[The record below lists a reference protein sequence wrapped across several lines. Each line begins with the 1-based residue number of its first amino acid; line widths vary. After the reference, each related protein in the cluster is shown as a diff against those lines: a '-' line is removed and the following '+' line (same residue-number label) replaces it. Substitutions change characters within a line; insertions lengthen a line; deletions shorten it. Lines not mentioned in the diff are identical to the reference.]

1 MHSEPEPARVVIVD
15 DEQLVRLALRLVIDA
30 EPDLTVVAEA
40 ADGDAAITV
49 VDEQRPDVVL
59 MDIRMPGRDG
69 LSTTREL
76 LTRPAPPRV
85 LMLTTFDSD
94 DLVLGALRA
103 GALGFVLKDT
113 PLAQILDAVRTVA
126 DGNPV
131 LSPAATARVIAAA
144 TGPQSSEARR
154 SSREAARKQ
163 LSALTERELDTA
175 RSIAELLADHV
186 PEPAARLLGTA
197 AQEAGM
203 RQATC
208 SPSWRSRTR
217 LAELADRPFL
227 LFVHGT
233 FTSCRAGFSRR
244 RRRRAAAARPPPAL
258 PRPRP
263 GRGVGDARARR
274 AGGPAVRCRPVG
286 GYTLSW

>member
-1 MHSEPEPARVVIVD
+1 MDSEREPVRVVIVD
-15 DEQLVRLALRLVIDA
+15 DDQLVRMALRLVIDG

-59 MDIRMPGRDG
+59 MDVRMPRRDG

-113 PLAQILDAVRTVA
+113 PPRRILDAVRTVA

-144 TGPQSSEARR
+144 TSPQSSHTRN

-163 LSALTERELDTA
+163 LSTLTERERETA
-175 RSIAELLADHV
+175 RAIADGLGNPEIAQRLRISVATVKAHVGNVFAKLALENRVQIALLVRD
-186 PEPAARLLGTA
+186 
-197 AQEAGM
+197 
-203 RQATC
+203 
-208 SPSWRSRTR
+208 
-217 LAELADRPFL
+217 AED
-227 LFVHGT
+227 
-233 FTSCRAGFSRR
+233 
-244 RRRRAAAARPPPAL
+244 
-258 PRPRP
+258 
-263 GRGVGDARARR
+263 
-274 AGGPAVRCRPVG
+274 
-286 GYTLSW
+286 

>member
-1 MHSEPEPARVVIVD
+1 MDGEPEPVRVVIVD
-15 DEQLVRLALRLVIDA
+15 DEQLVRLALRLVIDG

-40 ADGDAAITV
+40 ADGDAALSAV
-49 VDEQRPDVVL
+49 EEQRPDVVL

-69 LSTTREL
+69 LSATREL

-113 PLAQILDAVRTVA
+113 PPARILDAVRTVA
-126 DGNPV
+126 GGNPV

-163 LSALTERELDTA
+163 LSALTERERDTA
-175 RSIAELLADHV
+175 RAIADGLGNPEIAERLHISIATVKAHTGNLFAKLAVENRVQIALLVRD
-186 PEPAARLLGTA
+186 
-197 AQEAGM
+197 
-203 RQATC
+203 
-208 SPSWRSRTR
+208 
-217 LAELADRPFL
+217 AEE
-227 LFVHGT
+227 
-233 FTSCRAGFSRR
+233 
-244 RRRRAAAARPPPAL
+244 
-258 PRPRP
+258 
-263 GRGVGDARARR
+263 
-274 AGGPAVRCRPVG
+274 
-286 GYTLSW
+286 

>member
-1 MHSEPEPARVVIVD
+1 MDSERGPVRVLIVD
-15 DEQLVRLALRLVIDA
+15 DDQLVRMALRLIIDG

-59 MDIRMPGRDG
+59 MDVRMPGRDG

-113 PLAQILDAVRTVA
+113 PPPRIVDAVRTVA

-131 LSPAATARVIAAA
+131 LSPVATARVIAAA
-144 TGPQSSEARR
+144 TGPQSSDARS
-154 SSREAARKQ
+154 SSREAARKR

-175 RSIAELLADHV
+175 RAIADGLGNPEIAERLHISVATVKAHTGNLFAKLAVENRVQIALVVRD
-186 PEPAARLLGTA
+186 
-197 AQEAGM
+197 
-203 RQATC
+203 
-208 SPSWRSRTR
+208 
-217 LAELADRPFL
+217 AEE
-227 LFVHGT
+227 
-233 FTSCRAGFSRR
+233 
-244 RRRRAAAARPPPAL
+244 
-258 PRPRP
+258 
-263 GRGVGDARARR
+263 
-274 AGGPAVRCRPVG
+274 
-286 GYTLSW
+286 

>member
-1 MHSEPEPARVVIVD
+1 MDSQREPVRVVIVD
-15 DEQLVRLALRLVIDA
+15 DEQLVRMALRLVIDG

-59 MDIRMPGRDG
+59 MDVRMPGRDG

-113 PLAQILDAVRTVA
+113 QPPRILDAVRSVA

-144 TGPQSSEARR
+144 TGPQSAHARG
-154 SSREAARKQ
+154 SSRDAARKQ
-163 LSALTERELDTA
+163 LSTLTERELQTA
-175 RSIAELLADHV
+175 RAIADGLGNPAIAQRLRISVATVKAHTSSLFAKLAVENRVQIALLVRD
-186 PEPAARLLGTA
+186 
-197 AQEAGM
+197 
-203 RQATC
+203 
-208 SPSWRSRTR
+208 
-217 LAELADRPFL
+217 AEE
-227 LFVHGT
+227 
-233 FTSCRAGFSRR
+233 
-244 RRRRAAAARPPPAL
+244 
-258 PRPRP
+258 
-263 GRGVGDARARR
+263 
-274 AGGPAVRCRPVG
+274 
-286 GYTLSW
+286 

>member
-1 MHSEPEPARVVIVD
+1 MDSEREPVRVVIVD
-15 DEQLVRLALRLVIDA
+15 DDQLVRLALRLVIDG

-94 DLVLGALRA
+94 DMVLGALRA

-113 PLAQILDAVRTVA
+113 PPARILDAVRTVA
-126 DGNPV
+126 NGNPV

-154 SSREAARKQ
+154 SSREAARGK
-163 LSALTERELDTA
+163 LSVLTERELHTA
-175 RSIAELLADHV
+175 RAIADGLGNPEIAERLHISVATVKAHTGNLFAKLAVENRVQIALLVRD
-186 PEPAARLLGTA
+186 
-197 AQEAGM
+197 
-203 RQATC
+203 
-208 SPSWRSRTR
+208 
-217 LAELADRPFL
+217 AEE
-227 LFVHGT
+227 
-233 FTSCRAGFSRR
+233 
-244 RRRRAAAARPPPAL
+244 
-258 PRPRP
+258 
-263 GRGVGDARARR
+263 
-274 AGGPAVRCRPVG
+274 
-286 GYTLSW
+286 

>member
-1 MHSEPEPARVVIVD
+1 MDSEREPVRVVIVD
-15 DEQLVRLALRLVIDA
+15 DEQLVRMALRLVIDG

-59 MDIRMPGRDG
+59 MDVRMPGRDG
-69 LSTTREL
+69 LSATREL
-76 LTRPAPPRV
+76 LTRPAPSRV

-113 PLAQILDAVRTVA
+113 QPPRILDAVRTVA

-144 TGPQSSEARR
+144 TGPRSAHARS

-163 LSALTERELDTA
+163 LSALTERELETA
-175 RSIAELLADHV
+175 RAIADGLGNPEIAQRLRISVATVKAHTGSLFAKLTVENRVQIALLVRD
-186 PEPAARLLGTA
+186 
-197 AQEAGM
+197 
-203 RQATC
+203 
-208 SPSWRSRTR
+208 
-217 LAELADRPFL
+217 AEE
-227 LFVHGT
+227 
-233 FTSCRAGFSRR
+233 
-244 RRRRAAAARPPPAL
+244 
-258 PRPRP
+258 
-263 GRGVGDARARR
+263 
-274 AGGPAVRCRPVG
+274 
-286 GYTLSW
+286 

>member
-1 MHSEPEPARVVIVD
+1 MDSEPEPVRVVIVD
-15 DEQLVRLALRLVIDA
+15 DEQLVRLALRLVIDG

-40 ADGDAAITV
+40 ADGDTAITV
-49 VDEQRPDVVL
+49 VDQQRPDVVL

-113 PLAQILDAVRTVA
+113 PPARILDAVRTVA

-175 RSIAELLADHV
+175 RAIADGLGNPEIAERLRISIATVKAHTGNLFAKLAVENRVQIALLVRD
-186 PEPAARLLGTA
+186 
-197 AQEAGM
+197 
-203 RQATC
+203 
-208 SPSWRSRTR
+208 
-217 LAELADRPFL
+217 AEQ
-227 LFVHGT
+227 
-233 FTSCRAGFSRR
+233 
-244 RRRRAAAARPPPAL
+244 
-258 PRPRP
+258 
-263 GRGVGDARARR
+263 
-274 AGGPAVRCRPVG
+274 
-286 GYTLSW
+286 

>member
-1 MHSEPEPARVVIVD
+1 MDSEREPVRVVIVD
-15 DEQLVRLALRLVIDA
+15 DEQLVRLALRLVIDG

-113 PLAQILDAVRTVA
+113 PPARILDAVRTVA

-154 SSREAARKQ
+154 SSREAARNQ
-163 LSALTERELDTA
+163 LSVLTERELDTA
-175 RSIAELLADHV
+175 RAIADGLGNPEIAERLRISIATVKAHTGNLFAKLAVENRVQIALLVRD
-186 PEPAARLLGTA
+186 
-197 AQEAGM
+197 
-203 RQATC
+203 
-208 SPSWRSRTR
+208 
-217 LAELADRPFL
+217 AEQ
-227 LFVHGT
+227 
-233 FTSCRAGFSRR
+233 
-244 RRRRAAAARPPPAL
+244 
-258 PRPRP
+258 
-263 GRGVGDARARR
+263 
-274 AGGPAVRCRPVG
+274 
-286 GYTLSW
+286 